1 MISHKYKCIFIHIP
15 RTGGTYVEKMISA
28 HFLLGKDRNFWDLAK
43 EEKHLIASQ
52 AKKKYVKYWNDY
64 LKFTIIR
71 EPISRMR
78 SMMLYSKNY
87 FGEKNI
93 VEIKKKH
100 LDFYKKKYDYPAIL
114 EADTKF
120 YDIKNLKSDK
130 HKINQVYLNILDEK
144 IDFIFRYENLDEDIQ
159 KLFKL
164 LGIKFYKFKKMFI
177 RNRQKTDHTK
187 FKKLSEESLK
197 IIKEIYK
204 NDIEYFKY

>member
-15 RTGGTYVEKMISA
+15 RTGGTYVEKIIST
-28 HFLLGKDRNFWDLAK
+28 HLFLVKDRNFWDIAN
-43 EEKHLIASQ
+43 EDKHLIASQ
-52 AKKKYVKYWNDY
+52 AKKKYAKYWNDY
-64 LKFTIIR
+64 FKFTIVR

-78 SMMLYSKNY
+78 SMMLYSGEY

-120 YDIKNLKSDK
+120 YDIKNLKTDK
-130 HKINQVYLNILDEK
+130 HKKDQVYLNILDEK
-144 IDFIFRYENLDEDIQ
+144 IDFILRYENLDEDVK
-159 KLFKL
+159 KLCKL
-164 LGIKFYKFKKMFI
+164 IGIKFYNFKKIFI
-177 RNRQKTDHTK
+177 RNRQKSDRTK
-187 FKKLSEESLK
+187 FKISSEESLK

>member
-28 HFLLGKDRNFWDLAK
+28 HFFFGKDRNFWDFSQ

-52 AKKKYVKYWNDY
+52 AKKKYAKYWNDY

-93 VEIKKKH
+93 VEFEKKH
-100 LDFYKKKYDYPAIL
+100 LDFYKKKYGYPYIL

-120 YDIKNLKSDK
+120 YDIKNLKTDK
-130 HKINQVYLNILDEK
+130 HKIDQVYLNILDEK

-159 KLFKL
+159 RLFKL
-164 LGIKFYKFKKMFI
+164 LGIRFYKFKKMLI
-177 RNRQKTDHTK
+177 KNRQKTDHTK